1 VSTVLLGPR
10 LPDASSGSP
19 DGTIADTLVVPCVPD
34 IEMSCGSSPPL
45 DITCEVLNCQ
55 TPFSPNSVLY
65 QNANQNIV
73 TSIQHFT
80 SHNQCVE

>member
-1 VSTVLLGPR
+1 VLTVLLGPR

-19 DGTIADTLVVPCVPD
+19 DLTTHAALVVPYAPGM
-34 IEMSCGSSPPL
+34 EMSCGSSPPL
-45 DITCEVLNCQ
+45 DITREVLNCQ
-55 TPFSPNSVLY
+55 TPFLPNPILH